1 MVKDTLESGLD
12 TQAGPHLYHAGVTGL
27 RGLSLLVRASGEPD
41 KLIAAIR
48 REVLASDKDQPAP
61 HVRVMKQIL
70 SDSLAERRF
79 QMLLLSLFAVLA
91 LVLASVGIYGLMGYA
106 VAQRT
111 HEFGVRMA
119 LGAQTSDVL
128 KLVLLQ
134 GMRLVLIG
142 LLIGLAWA
150 SALTQI
156 LSSQLYG
163 ITVTDPATFI
173 GVSTLVIAV
182 TVLACYLPARRATK
196 VDPLVALRYE

>member
-1 MVKDTLESGLD
+1 
-12 TQAGPHLYHAGVTGL
+12 
-27 RGLSLLVRASGEPD
+27 VRAGGEPD
-41 KLIAAIR
+41 RLVAAIR
-48 REVLASDKDQPAP
+48 REVLASDTDQPVP
-61 HVRVMKQIL
+61 NVRLMKQIL

-79 QMLLLSLFAVLA
+79 QMLLGVFAVLA
-91 LVLASVGIYGLMGYA
+91 LVLASVGIYGLMRYT

-142 LLIGLAWA
+142 LLVGLAWA

-163 ITVTDPATFI
+163 ITVTDPATFM
-173 GVSTLVIAV
+173 GVSTVLIVV
-182 TVLACYLPARRATK
+182 TLLACYFPARRATK

>member
-1 MVKDTLESGLD
+1 VVKDTLESGLD

-79 QMLLLSLFAVLA
+79 QMLLFAVLA

>member
-1 MVKDTLESGLD
+1 M
-12 TQAGPHLYHAGVTGL
+12 
-27 RGLSLLVRASGEPD
+27 
-41 KLIAAIR
+41 AAIR
-48 REVLASDKDQPAP
+48 REVLASDTDQPVP
-61 HVRVMKQIL
+61 NVRLMKQIL

-79 QMLLLSLFAVLA
+79 QMLLLGVFAVLA
-91 LVLASVGIYGLMGYA
+91 LVLASVGIYGLMRYT

-142 LLIGLAWA
+142 LLVGLAWA

-173 GVSTLVIAV
+173 GVSTLLIVV
-182 TVLACYLPARRATK
+182 TLLACYFPARRATK